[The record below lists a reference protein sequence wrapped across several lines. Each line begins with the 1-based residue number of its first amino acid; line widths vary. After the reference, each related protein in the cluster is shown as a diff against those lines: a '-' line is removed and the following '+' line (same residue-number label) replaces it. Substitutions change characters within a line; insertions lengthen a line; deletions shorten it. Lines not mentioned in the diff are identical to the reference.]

1 MEREEK
7 LEVCYQQM
15 SEEFGITEIQAFN
28 IVFGLEIEDAVL
40 EYYAE
45 SIEQA
50 EEKQMEAWEEEIE
63 MNSDLYFGD
72 IHGGV

>member
-15 SEEFGITEIQAFN
+15 SEEFGITERQAFN
-28 IVFGLEIEDAVL
+28 IVFGLEIEDVVL
-40 EYYAE
+40 ECYSE
-45 SIEQA
+45 SIERA
-50 EEKQMEAWEEEIE
+50 EQKQMEEWEEEIE
-63 MNSDLYFGD
+63 MNSDLYSGD

>member
-15 SEEFGITEIQAFN
+15 SEEFGITEKQAFK

-50 EEKQMEAWEEEIE
+50 EENQMEEWEEEIE
-63 MNSDLYFGD
+63 MNSDLYNDD